1 MRVLQ
6 VHNYYRSSAPSGE
19 DHVARME
26 AKLLRDNGHI
36 VSEFS
41 RFNDRLNNMGPLG
54 TLLGAFSTPWNPF
67 AARSVV
73 KALDRAESEVVHVHN
88 TFPQISPSIFSAI
101 SSRAARVL
109 TLHNYRI
116 VCPAALPTREGKVCV
131 ECIDSRSIRPS
142 IRYGCYRDSR
152 IATLPLAAKVSLH
165 RGLKT
170 WHRHIDAF
178 IVLSAF
184 QRHLMISGGFPGE
197 LIHIKPNFY
206 SGNPAVLPYG
216 ERSKRMVF
224 VGRLTAE
231 KGVATLIDAW
241 RRWGSSAP
249 ELAIIGDGEL
259 RVELERAATGLP
271 IRFLGQVPHEVV
283 KKELSQA
290 KLIVVPSE
298 WFEGFPMVL
307 QEAFAL
313 GTPAAV
319 SDIGALPLIVRNGA
333 AGGVFKHKDPLSL
346 LHELQTLW
354 DDNAAL
360 EQKSSTARK
369 IYESEYT
376 EEKNIESL
384 IKIYEAAMQ
393 INKERDA

>member
-1 MRVLQ
+1 MARV
-6 VHNYYRSSAPSGE
+6 
-19 DHVARME
+19 E

-41 RFNDRLNNMGPLG
+41 RFNDRLNKMGPVG

-73 KALDRAESEVVHVHN
+73 KALDRAESDVVHVHN

-109 TLHNYRI
+109 TLHNYRT

-131 ECIDSRSIRPS
+131 ECIDSRSTRPS
-142 IRYGCYRDSR
+142 IQYGCYRDSR
-152 IATLPLAAKVSLH
+152 IATLPLAAKVAVH
-165 RGLKT
+165 RALKT
-170 WHRHIDAF
+170 WHRHVDAF

-184 QRHLMISGGFPGE
+184 QRNLMISAGFPKE

-206 SGNPAVLPYG
+206 SGEPAVVPFS
-216 ERSKRMVF
+216 ERPKSIVF

-231 KGVATLIDAW
+231 KGVGTLINAW
-241 RRWGSSAP
+241 HRWGASAP
-249 ELAIIGDGEL
+249 KLTIIGDGEL
-259 RVELERAATGLP
+259 RADLEKIAAGLP
-271 IRFLGQVPHEVV
+271 ITFLGQIPHEAV
-283 KKELSQA
+283 KRELSHA
-290 KLIVVPSE
+290 RLVVTPSE

-319 SDIGALPLIVRNGA
+319 SDIGALPAIIRYGA
-333 AGGVFKHKDPLSL
+333 AGGVFKHKDSFSL
-346 LHELQTLW
+346 LNELQKLW
-354 DDNAAL
+354 NDHAAL
-360 EQKSSTARK
+360 EKKSMIAREIYEDEYTERANIELLMK
-369 IYESEYT
+369 IYESAIQ
-376 EEKNIESL
+376 K
-384 IKIYEAAMQ
+384 
-393 INKERDA
+393 NKERHW